1 VGDAPLL
8 TELTLEEKA
17 SLCLGSGFWHTA
29 PVPRLGLPAI
39 TMADGP
45 HGVRRKSE
53 AGHYA
58 RISGSLPATCFPAAS
73 ALASS
78 FDPGLVRRIGE
89 ALGAEARAGHAGRAR
104 PRPEARADV
113 CRAAPAL
120 GASRVAA
127 TARAGTLVASSLA
140 VRRLNGSTSLPA
152 ILSHHVPRTGG
163 RGPFVEDDFLRHRF

>member
-104 PRPEARADV
+104 PRP
-113 CRAAPAL
+113 
-120 GASRVAA
+120 
-127 TARAGTLVASSLA
+127 
-140 VRRLNGSTSLPA
+140 
-152 ILSHHVPRTGG
+152 
-163 RGPFVEDDFLRHRF
+163 